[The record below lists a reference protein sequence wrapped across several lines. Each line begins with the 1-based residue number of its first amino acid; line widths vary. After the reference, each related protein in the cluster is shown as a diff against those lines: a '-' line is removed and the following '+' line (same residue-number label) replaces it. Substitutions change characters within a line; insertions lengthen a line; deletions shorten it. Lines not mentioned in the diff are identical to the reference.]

1 MKWQHI
7 FHILIAISLSS
18 CGTLKKATLHGLNN
32 GYYHKT
38 NPDGSKQKI
47 YLSVTE
53 DSVICYPVTN
63 KAEINKA
70 EKPDTFYLNTTL
82 SHPVTSG
89 LKLQK
94 TGLDFDI
101 TTVLF
106 KYRFKTDALPAQLN
120 ANLNLAGYIGYK
132 KEFFNF
138 RDQQHPDGRH
148 TSDLQHFTIDFGIL
162 SGFGSTPVNP
172 STTANRLNIEYDGFV
187 WQNGGAVFVGW
198 NIFTFGIGVGCDILL
213 DQNKNHW
220 IYNGKPW
227 LGLVIGLT
235 LAN

>member
-1 MKWQHI
+1 MKWHYL
-7 FHILIAISLSS
+7 FHILIAIFFSS
-18 CGTLKKATLHGLNN
+18 CGTLKKATLHGLSN

-38 NPDGSKQKI
+38 SPDGRKEKI
-47 YLSVTE
+47 YLAVAE
-53 DSVICYPVTN
+53 DSVISYPVMHKTELN
-63 KAEINKA
+63 PAV
-70 EKPDTFYLNTTL
+70 KPDTFYLNSNL
-82 SHPVTSG
+82 MHPVTSS

-106 KYRFKTDALPAQLN
+106 KYRFKTEALPAQLN
-120 ANLNLAGYIGYK
+120 ANLNLAGYLGYK

-138 RDQQHPDGRH
+138 HDQQHPDGRH
-148 TSDLQHFTIDFGIL
+148 TSDLQHFTFDFGL
-162 SGFGSTPVNP
+162 FSGFGSTPVNP
-172 STTANRLNIEYDGFV
+172 STTANHLTTEYDGFV

-198 NIFTFGIGVGCDILL
+198 NIFTFGLGVGCDILL
-213 DQNKNHW
+213 DQNKGHW